1 MDVYIHLALA
11 YLKKQ
16 RGRTIA
22 LVLGVALAVMLVFG
36 TNVIFESQSRNQ
48 LANIYKMYGTYH
60 GIFTNL
66 NKDLTEKIKNDKDVS
81 KSAVAANLGNLVT
94 DNGISMILNSTD
106 KDYIEMNGY
115 TLVKGHLPN
124 KQGEIVLESQ
134 ALKKMGLKEKLGKT
148 INFKIKKEYKDENG
162 LNQIYMEN
170 KSFKLVGILDKPK
183 QYYEGYYSLRGF
195 TYFKEGEKNVL
206 PDNLITYEEIV
217 KLKSNANLSGKLNQ
231 IRERYNIGR
240 QNYEVNSQL
249 IAALN
254 DFSAQNTN
262 AFTYQFHILIVIT
275 AILLIYNMF
284 NISLVDMIRQIGML
298 RAIGS
303 SKKQVRFII
312 GFQSLFIL
320 IIGLVLGLL
329 MGVAFSYFGIK
340 LYNFTSTN
348 IDVSESSVYISMKN
362 VWNAVK
368 VGALTV
374 IVSSIIPIWISGR
387 ISPIEAM
394 RKSDRSGGKQR
405 NRGYH
410 KFIKKI
416 SGITAEMAYKNVWRN
431 KWRTII
437 IVVSVAM
444 AGYLFI
450 NDIAVVN
457 NESLISA
464 MSITITNMQ
473 DNDFKLSFGANT
485 DPYFTG
491 YTNDDVKAISQIE
504 GVKKVGTK
512 VSMIG
517 FLESDVNDLDNDFKK
532 YNGISNTNKNVETTI
547 EVKGYDDDQLQG
559 FKKYIDKGYMS
570 SLNNSSDK
578 YPNAVVY
585 NYYYDILN
593 NHKLEGIRKDLNVG
607 DIITIRIPVA
617 KGDKIT
623 YEEQNVRVGALLK
636 QEWIFRGDSTR
647 GRYMEVILPQKY
659 LMTISGKSTYEQISV
674 QSKPGKDTYVYN
686 RINKILENKPFAEME
701 SKLSYIETY
710 KNFGTRKL
718 KSDFLIVSLI
728 LLIAGMNV
736 YNTLK
741 TNLLIRTNE
750 FATLRAIGM
759 TVKQLK
765 SMIIKES
772 IIYGVLSSIIAALI
786 GGYRVYRFYKMLNE
800 DYSHG
805 FGATHLPQFKFPVI
819 PMLLYSAI
827 VIVICILSSYVS
839 AKKVEKL
846 NIVEGLN
853 VIE

>member
-1 MDVYIHLALA
+1 MKVYIYLALS

-48 LANIYKMYGTYH
+48 LANIYKMYGTYQ

-115 TLVKGHLPN
+115 TLTKGHLPN

-162 LNQIYMEN
+162 LNQIYIEN
-170 KSFKLVGILDKPK
+170 KLFKLVGILDKPK
-183 QYYEGYYSLRGF
+183 QYYDGYYSLRGF

-217 KLKSNANLSGKLNQ
+217 KLKSKANLSGQLNQ

-240 QNYEVNSQL
+240 WDYDLNIQL
-249 IAALN
+249 VTAL
-254 DFSAQNTN
+254 DDYSSQNTN
-262 AFTYQFHILIVIT
+262 ASVRHFNILIVIT

-284 NISLVDMIRQIGML
+284 NISLIDMIKQIGMM

-303 SKKQVRFII
+303 SKKQVRLII

-320 IIGLVLGLL
+320 IIGLSLGLL
-329 MGVAFSYFGIK
+329 MGIAFSYIGMK
-340 LYNFTSTN
+340 LFNFAFL
-348 IDVSESSVYISMKN
+348 DVSQSTVYISAKN
-362 VWNAVK
+362 IWNAVI
-368 VGALTV
+368 VGTATV
-374 IVSSIIPIWISGR
+374 ILSSIIPIWMSGR

-416 SGITAEMAYKNVWRN
+416 SGITGEMAYKNVWRN

-437 IVVSVAM
+437 IVVSAAM

-450 NDIAVVN
+450 DDIAFLN
-457 NESLISA
+457 NRDAVYNTTPYVL
-464 MSITITNMQ
+464 NMH
-473 DNDFKLSFGANT
+473 DYDFKLLFGPNI
-485 DPYFTG
+485 DLYFTG

-512 VSMIG
+512 VSMEG

-532 YNGISNTNKNVETTI
+532 YNGISDTNRNVETTI

-570 SLNNSSDK
+570 SLNTSSDK
-578 YPNAVVY
+578 YPNAIVF
-585 NYYYDILN
+585 NYYYDIFK
-593 NHKLEGIRKDLNVG
+593 HKLEGIRKDLKVG
-607 DIITIRIPVA
+607 DTMTIRIPVIRN
-617 KGDKIT
+617 GKIA
-623 YEEQNVRVGALLK
+623 YEEENIRVGALLK
-636 QEWIFRGDSTR
+636 QEWTAKGDSTR
-647 GRYMEVILPQKY
+647 GARMEIILPQKY
-659 LMTISGKSTYEQISV
+659 LMTISGKSTYDQISV
-674 QSKPGKDTYVYN
+674 QSEAEKDTYVYDS
-686 RINKILENKPFAEME
+686 INKILKDKPFAGVE
-701 SKLSYIETY
+701 SKLSYIEKSQKGFT
-710 KNFGTRKL
+710 GVL
-718 KSDFLIVSLI
+718 KSDMVIVALI

-750 FATLRAIGM
+750 FSTLRAIGM

-772 IIYGVLSSIIAALI
+772 IIYGLLSSIIAALI
-786 GGYRVYRFYKMLNE
+786 GSYNVYSFYSLVNRQYKA
-800 DYSHG
+800 G
-805 FGATHLPQFKFPVI
+805 FNISERLQFKFPVI
-819 PMLLYSAI
+819 PILLYSAI

-853 VIE
+853 IIE

>member
-1 MDVYIHLALA
+1 MKVYIHLALA

-48 LANIYKMYGTYH
+48 LANIYKMYGTYQ

-94 DNGISMILNSTD
+94 DNGISIILNSTD

-115 TLVKGHLPN
+115 TLTKGHLPN

-134 ALKKMGLKEKLGKT
+134 ALKKMGLKEKLGET

-195 TYFKEGEKNVL
+195 TYFKEGENNVL

-217 KLKSNANLSGKLNQ
+217 KLKSKANLSGQLNQ

-240 QNYEVNSQL
+240 WDYDLNIQL
-249 IAALN
+249 VTAL
-254 DFSAQNTN
+254 DDYSSQNTN
-262 AFTYQFHILIVIT
+262 ASVRHFNILIVIT

-284 NISLVDMIRQIGML
+284 NISLIDMIKQIGMM

-303 SKKQVRFII
+303 SKKQVRLII
-312 GFQSLFIL
+312 GFQSLFIF
-320 IIGLVLGLL
+320 IIGLSLGLL
-329 MGVAFSYFGIK
+329 MGIAFSYIGMK
-340 LYNFTSTN
+340 LFNFAFL
-348 IDVSESSVYISMKN
+348 DVSQSTVYISAKN
-362 VWNAVK
+362 IWNALI
-368 VGALTV
+368 VGTATV
-374 IVSSIIPIWISGR
+374 ILSSIIPIWMSGM

-416 SGITAEMAYKNVWRN
+416 SGITGEMAYKNVWRN
-431 KWRTII
+431 KWRAII

-450 NDIAVVN
+450 DDIAFLN
-457 NESLISA
+457 NRDAVYNTTPYVL
-464 MSITITNMQ
+464 NMQ
-473 DNDFKLSFGANT
+473 DYDFKLLFGPNI
-485 DPYFTG
+485 DLYFTG

-512 VSMIG
+512 VSMEG
-517 FLESDVNDLDNDFKK
+517 FLESDVNDLENDFKK
-532 YNGISNTNKNVETTI
+532 YNGISDTKKNVETMI

-559 FKKYIDKGYMS
+559 FKKYIDKGDMS

-585 NYYYDILN
+585 NYYYDIFK
-593 NHKLEGIRKDLNVG
+593 HKLKGIRKDLKVG
-607 DIITIRIPVA
+607 DIMTIRIPVIRNGKIA
-617 KGDKIT
+617 YEDKNI
-623 YEEQNVRVGALLK
+623 RVGALLK
-636 QEWIFRGDSTR
+636 QEWIAKGDSTR
-647 GRYMEVILPQKY
+647 GARMEIILPQKY
-659 LMTISGKSTYEQISV
+659 LMTISGKSTYDQISV
-674 QSKPGKDTYVYN
+674 QSEAGKDTYVYN

-701 SKLSYIETY
+701 SKLSYIEKSQKGFT
-710 KNFGTRKL
+710 GVL
-718 KSDFLIVSLI
+718 KSDMVIVALI

-759 TVKQLK
+759 TAKQLK

-772 IIYGVLSSIIAALI
+772 IIYGLLSSIIAALI
-786 GGYRVYRFYKMLNE
+786 GSYNVYSFYSLVNRQYKA
-800 DYSHG
+800 G
-805 FGATHLPQFKFPVI
+805 FNISERLQFKLPVI
-819 PMLLYSAI
+819 PILLYSAI

-853 VIE
+853 ITE

>member
-1 MDVYIHLALA
+1 MNVYIHLALA

-48 LANIYKMYGTYH
+48 LANIYKMYGTYQ

-66 NKDLTEKIKNDKDVS
+66 NKDLTEKIKNDKDAS

-106 KDYIEMNGY
+106 KDYIEMSGY
-115 TLVKGHLPN
+115 TLIKGHLPN
-124 KQGEIVLESQ
+124 KQGEIMLESQ
-134 ALKKMGLKEKLGKT
+134 ALKKMGLKEKLGET
-148 INFKIKKEYKDENG
+148 INFKIKREYKDENG

-195 TYFKEGEKNVL
+195 TYFKEGVNNVL
-206 PDNLITYEEIV
+206 PNNFITYEEIV
-217 KLKSNANLSGKLNQ
+217 KLKSKANLSGQLNQ

-240 QNYEVNSQL
+240 WDYDLNIQL
-249 IAALN
+249 VTAL
-254 DFSAQNTN
+254 DDYSSQNTN
-262 AFTYQFHILIVIT
+262 ASVRHFNILIVIT

-284 NISLVDMIRQIGML
+284 NISLIDMIKQIGMM

-303 SKKQVRFII
+303 SKKQVRLII

-320 IIGLVLGLL
+320 IIGLSLGLL
-329 MGVAFSYFGIK
+329 MGIAFSYIGMK
-340 LYNFTSTN
+340 LFNFAFL
-348 IDVSESSVYISMKN
+348 DVSQSTVYISAKN
-362 VWNAVK
+362 IWNALI
-368 VGALTV
+368 VGTATV
-374 IVSSIIPIWISGR
+374 ILSSIIPIWMSGM

-416 SGITAEMAYKNVWRN
+416 SGITGEMAYKNVWRN

-450 NDIAVVN
+450 NDIAFLN
-457 NESLISA
+457 NRDAVYNTTPYVL
-464 MSITITNMQ
+464 NMQ
-473 DNDFKLSFGANT
+473 DYDFKLLFGPNI
-485 DPYFTG
+485 DLYFTG
-491 YTNDDVKAISQIE
+491 YTNDDVKTISQIE

-512 VSMIG
+512 VSMEG
-517 FLESDVNDLDNDFKK
+517 FLESDVNDLENDFKK
-532 YNGISNTNKNVETTI
+532 YNGISNTNKNVETMI

-559 FKKYIDKGYMS
+559 FKKYIDKGDMS

-607 DIITIRIPVA
+607 DIITIRIPVIRN
-617 KGDKIT
+617 GKIA
-623 YEEQNVRVGALLK
+623 YEEKNIRVGALLK
-636 QEWIFRGDSTR
+636 QEWIAKGDSTR
-647 GRYMEVILPQKY
+647 GARMEIILPQKY
-659 LMTISGKSTYEQISV
+659 LMTISGKSTYDQISV
-674 QSKPGKDTYVYN
+674 QSEAGKDTYVYN

-701 SKLSYIETY
+701 SKLSYIEKSQKGFT
-710 KNFGTRKL
+710 GVL
-718 KSDFLIVSLI
+718 KSDMVIVALI

-772 IIYGVLSSIIAALI
+772 IIYGVLSSIIAAVI
-786 GGYRVYRFYKMLNE
+786 GSYNVYSFYSLVNRQYKA
-800 DYSHG
+800 G
-805 FGATHLPQFKFPVI
+805 FNISERLQFKFPVI
-819 PMLLYSAI
+819 PILLYSAI

-853 VIE
+853 ITE

>member
-1 MDVYIHLALA
+1 MNVYIHLALA

-48 LANIYKMYGTYH
+48 LANIYKMYGTYQ

-115 TLVKGHLPN
+115 TLTKGHLPN

-134 ALKKMGLKEKLGKT
+134 ALKKMGLKEKLGVT

-162 LNQIYMEN
+162 LNQIYIEN
-170 KSFKLVGILDKPK
+170 KSFTLVGILDKPK

-195 TYFKEGEKNVL
+195 TYFKEGENNVL

-217 KLKSNANLSGKLNQ
+217 KLKSKANLSGQLNQ

-240 QNYEVNSQL
+240 WDYDLNIQL
-249 IAALN
+249 VTAL
-254 DFSAQNTN
+254 DDYSSQNTN
-262 AFTYQFHILIVIT
+262 DSVRHFNILIIIT

-284 NISLVDMIRQIGML
+284 NISLIDMIKQIGMM

-303 SKKQVRFII
+303 SKKQVRLII

-320 IIGLVLGLL
+320 IIGLSLGLL
-329 MGVAFSYFGIK
+329 MGIAFSYIGMK
-340 LYNFTSTN
+340 LFNFAFL
-348 IDVSESSVYISMKN
+348 DVSQSTVYISAKN
-362 VWNAVK
+362 IWNALI
-368 VGALTV
+368 VGTATV
-374 IVSSIIPIWISGR
+374 ILSSIIPIWMSGM

-416 SGITAEMAYKNVWRN
+416 SGITGEMAYKNVWRN

-450 NDIAVVN
+450 DDIAFLN
-457 NESLISA
+457 NRDAVYNTTPYVL
-464 MSITITNMQ
+464 NMQ
-473 DNDFKLSFGANT
+473 DYDFKLLFGPNI
-485 DPYFTG
+485 DLYFTG

-512 VSMIG
+512 VSMEG
-517 FLESDVNDLDNDFKK
+517 FLESDVNDLENDFKK
-532 YNGISNTNKNVETTI
+532 YNGISDTNKNVETMI

-559 FKKYIDKGYMS
+559 FKKYIDKGDMS

-578 YPNAVVY
+578 YPNAIVF
-585 NYYYDILN
+585 NYYYDIFK
-593 NHKLEGIRKDLNVG
+593 HKLEGIRKDLKVG
-607 DIITIRIPVA
+607 DTMTIRIPVIRN
-617 KGDKIT
+617 GKIA
-623 YEEQNVRVGALLK
+623 YEEENIRVGALLK
-636 QEWIFRGDSTR
+636 QEWTAKGDSTR
-647 GRYMEVILPQKY
+647 GARMEIILPQKY
-659 LMTISGKSTYEQISV
+659 LMTISGKSTYDQISV
-674 QSKPGKDTYVYN
+674 QSEAGKDTYVYDS
-686 RINKILENKPFAEME
+686 INKILKDKPFTDVE
-701 SKLSYIETY
+701 SKLSYIEKSQKGFT
-710 KNFGTRKL
+710 GVL
-718 KSDFLIVSLI
+718 KSDMVIVALI

-772 IIYGVLSSIIAALI
+772 IIYGVLSSIIAAVI
-786 GGYRVYRFYKMLNE
+786 GSYNVYSFYSLVNRQYKA
-800 DYSHG
+800 G
-805 FGATHLPQFKFPVI
+805 FNISERLQFKFPVI
-819 PMLLYSAI
+819 PILLYSAI

-853 VIE
+853 IIE

>member
-1 MDVYIHLALA
+1 MNVYIHLALA

-48 LANIYKMYGTYH
+48 LANIYKMYGTYQ

-106 KDYIEMNGY
+106 KDYIEMSGY
-115 TLVKGHLPN
+115 TLIKGHLPN

-134 ALKKMGLKEKLGKT
+134 ALKKMGLKEKLGET
-148 INFKIKKEYKDENG
+148 INFKIKREYKDENG

-195 TYFKEGEKNVL
+195 TYFKEGVNNVL
-206 PDNLITYEEIV
+206 PNNFITYEEIV
-217 KLKSNANLSGKLNQ
+217 KLKSKANLSGQLNQ

-240 QNYEVNSQL
+240 WDYDLNIQL
-249 IAALN
+249 VTAL
-254 DFSAQNTN
+254 DDYSSQNTN
-262 AFTYQFHILIVIT
+262 ASVRHFNILIVIT

-284 NISLVDMIRQIGML
+284 NISLIDMIKQIGMM

-303 SKKQVRFII
+303 SKKQVRLII

-320 IIGLVLGLL
+320 IIGLSLGLL
-329 MGVAFSYFGIK
+329 MGIAFSYIGMK
-340 LYNFTSTN
+340 LFNFAFL
-348 IDVSESSVYISMKN
+348 DVSQSTVYISAKN
-362 VWNAVK
+362 IWNALI
-368 VGALTV
+368 VGTATV
-374 IVSSIIPIWISGR
+374 ILSSIIPIWMSGM

-416 SGITAEMAYKNVWRN
+416 SGITGEMAYKNVWRN

-450 NDIAVVN
+450 DDIAFLN
-457 NESLISA
+457 NRDAVYNTTPYVL
-464 MSITITNMQ
+464 NMQ
-473 DNDFKLSFGANT
+473 DYDFKLLFGPNI
-485 DPYFTG
+485 DLYFTG
-491 YTNDDVKAISQIE
+491 YTNDDVKTISQIE

-512 VSMIG
+512 VSMEG
-517 FLESDVNDLDNDFKK
+517 FLESDVNDLENDFKK
-532 YNGISNTNKNVETTI
+532 YNGISNTNKNVETMI

-559 FKKYIDKGYMS
+559 FKKYIDKGDMS
-570 SLNNSSDK
+570 SLNISSDK

-585 NYYYDILN
+585 NYYYDIFK
-593 NHKLEGIRKDLNVG
+593 HKLEGIRKDLKVG
-607 DIITIRIPVA
+607 DIMTIRIPVIRN
-617 KGDKIT
+617 GKIA
-623 YEEQNVRVGALLK
+623 YEEKNIRVGALLK
-636 QEWIFRGDSTR
+636 QEWIAKGDSTR
-647 GRYMEVILPQKY
+647 GARMEIILPQKY
-659 LMTISGKSTYEQISV
+659 LMTISGKSTFDQISV
-674 QSKPGKDTYVYN
+674 QSEAGKDTYVYN

-701 SKLSYIETY
+701 SKLSYIEKSQKGFT
-710 KNFGTRKL
+710 GVL
-718 KSDFLIVSLI
+718 KSDMVIVALI
-728 LLIAGMNV
+728 LLIAGINV

-759 TVKQLK
+759 TAKQLK

-786 GGYRVYRFYKMLNE
+786 GSYNVYSFYSLVNRQYKA
-800 DYSHG
+800 G
-805 FGATHLPQFKFPVI
+805 FNISERLQFKFPVI
-819 PMLLYSAI
+819 PILLYSAI

-853 VIE
+853 ITE

>member
-1 MDVYIHLALA
+1 
-11 YLKKQ
+11 
-16 RGRTIA
+16 
-22 LVLGVALAVMLVFG
+22 
-36 TNVIFESQSRNQ
+36 
-48 LANIYKMYGTYH
+48 
-60 GIFTNL
+60 
-66 NKDLTEKIKNDKDVS
+66 
-81 KSAVAANLGNLVT
+81 
-94 DNGISMILNSTD
+94 
-106 KDYIEMNGY
+106 
-115 TLVKGHLPN
+115 
-124 KQGEIVLESQ
+124 
-134 ALKKMGLKEKLGKT
+134 
-148 INFKIKKEYKDENG
+148 
-162 LNQIYMEN
+162 
-170 KSFKLVGILDKPK
+170 
-183 QYYEGYYSLRGF
+183 
-195 TYFKEGEKNVL
+195 
-206 PDNLITYEEIV
+206 
-217 KLKSNANLSGKLNQ
+217 
-231 IRERYNIGR
+231 
-240 QNYEVNSQL
+240 
-249 IAALN
+249 
-254 DFSAQNTN
+254 
-262 AFTYQFHILIVIT
+262 
-275 AILLIYNMF
+275 
-284 NISLVDMIRQIGML
+284 
-298 RAIGS
+298 
-303 SKKQVRFII
+303 
-312 GFQSLFIL
+312 
-320 IIGLVLGLL
+320 
-329 MGVAFSYFGIK
+329 
-340 LYNFTSTN
+340 
-348 IDVSESSVYISMKN
+348 
-362 VWNAVK
+362 
-368 VGALTV
+368 
-374 IVSSIIPIWISGR
+374 
-387 ISPIEAM
+387 
-394 RKSDRSGGKQR
+394 
-405 NRGYH
+405 
-410 KFIKKI
+410 
-416 SGITAEMAYKNVWRN
+416 MAYKNVWRN

>member
-1 MDVYIHLALA
+1 MNVYIHLALA

-48 LANIYKMYGTYH
+48 LANIYKMYGTYQ

-106 KDYIEMNGY
+106 KDYIEMSGY
-115 TLVKGHLPN
+115 TLIKGHLPN

-134 ALKKMGLKEKLGKT
+134 ALKKMGLKEKLGET
-148 INFKIKKEYKDENG
+148 INFKIKREYKDENG

-195 TYFKEGEKNVL
+195 TYFKEGVNNVL
-206 PDNLITYEEIV
+206 PNNFITYEEIV
-217 KLKSNANLSGKLNQ
+217 KLKSKANLSGQLNQ

-240 QNYEVNSQL
+240 WDYDLNIQL
-249 IAALN
+249 VTAL
-254 DFSAQNTN
+254 DDYSSQNTN
-262 AFTYQFHILIVIT
+262 ASVRHFNILIVIT

-284 NISLVDMIRQIGML
+284 NISLIDMIKQIGMM

-303 SKKQVRFII
+303 SKKQVRLII

-320 IIGLVLGLL
+320 IIGLSLGLL
-329 MGVAFSYFGIK
+329 MGIAFSYIGMK
-340 LYNFTSTN
+340 LFNFAFL
-348 IDVSESSVYISMKN
+348 DVSQSTVYISAKN
-362 VWNAVK
+362 IWNALI
-368 VGALTV
+368 VGTATV
-374 IVSSIIPIWISGR
+374 ILSSIIPIWMSGM

-416 SGITAEMAYKNVWRN
+416 SGITGEMAYKNVWRN

-450 NDIAVVN
+450 DDIAFLN
-457 NESLISA
+457 NRDAVYNTTPYVL
-464 MSITITNMQ
+464 NMQ
-473 DNDFKLSFGANT
+473 DYDFKLLFGPNI
-485 DPYFTG
+485 DLYFTG

-512 VSMIG
+512 VSMEG
-517 FLESDVNDLDNDFKK
+517 FLESDVNDLENDFKK
-532 YNGISNTNKNVETTI
+532 YNGISDTKKNVETMI

-559 FKKYIDKGYMS
+559 FKKYIDKGDMS

-585 NYYYDILN
+585 NYYYDIFK
-593 NHKLEGIRKDLNVG
+593 HKLKGIRKDLKVG
-607 DIITIRIPVA
+607 DIMTIRIPVIRNGKIA
-617 KGDKIT
+617 YEDKNI
-623 YEEQNVRVGALLK
+623 RVGALLK
-636 QEWIFRGDSTR
+636 QEWIAKGDSTR
-647 GRYMEVILPQKY
+647 GARMEIILPQKY
-659 LMTISGKSTYEQISV
+659 LMTISGKSTYDQISV
-674 QSKPGKDTYVYN
+674 QSEAGKDTYVYN

-701 SKLSYIETY
+701 SKLSYIEKSQKGFT
-710 KNFGTRKL
+710 GVL
-718 KSDFLIVSLI
+718 KSDMVIVALI

-759 TVKQLK
+759 TAKQLK

-772 IIYGVLSSIIAALI
+772 IIYGLLSSIIAALI
-786 GGYRVYRFYKMLNE
+786 GSYNVYSFYSLVNRQYKA
-800 DYSHG
+800 G
-805 FGATHLPQFKFPVI
+805 FNISERLQFKLPVI
-819 PMLLYSAI
+819 PILLYSAI

-853 VIE
+853 ITE

>member
-1 MDVYIHLALA
+1 MNVYIHLALA

-48 LANIYKMYGTYH
+48 LANIYKMYGTYQ

-66 NKDLTEKIKNDKDVS
+66 NKDLTEKIKNDKDAS

-106 KDYIEMNGY
+106 KDYIEMSGY
-115 TLVKGHLPN
+115 TLIKGHLPN

-134 ALKKMGLKEKLGKT
+134 ALKKMGLKEKLGET
-148 INFKIKKEYKDENG
+148 INFKIKREYKDENG

-195 TYFKEGEKNVL
+195 TYFKEGVNNVL
-206 PDNLITYEEIV
+206 PNNFITYEEIV
-217 KLKSNANLSGKLNQ
+217 KLKSKANLSGQLNQ

-240 QNYEVNSQL
+240 WDYDLNIQL
-249 IAALN
+249 VTAL
-254 DFSAQNTN
+254 DDYSSQNTN
-262 AFTYQFHILIVIT
+262 ASVRHFNILIVIT

-284 NISLVDMIRQIGML
+284 NISLIDMIKQIGMM

-303 SKKQVRFII
+303 SKKQVRLII

-320 IIGLVLGLL
+320 IIGLSLGLL
-329 MGVAFSYFGIK
+329 MGIAFSYIGMK
-340 LYNFTSTN
+340 LFNFAFL
-348 IDVSESSVYISMKN
+348 DVSQSTVYISAKN
-362 VWNAVK
+362 IWNALI
-368 VGALTV
+368 VGTATV
-374 IVSSIIPIWISGR
+374 ILSSIIPIWMSGM

-416 SGITAEMAYKNVWRN
+416 SGITGEMAYKNVWRN

-450 NDIAVVN
+450 DDIAFLN
-457 NESLISA
+457 NRDAVYNTTPYVL
-464 MSITITNMQ
+464 NMQ
-473 DNDFKLSFGANT
+473 DYDFKLLFGPNI
-485 DPYFTG
+485 DLYFTG
-491 YTNDDVKAISQIE
+491 YTNDDVKTISQIE

-512 VSMIG
+512 VSMEG
-517 FLESDVNDLDNDFKK
+517 FLESDVNDLENDFKK

-547 EVKGYDDDQLQG
+547 EVNGYDDDQLQG

-570 SLNNSSDK
+570 SLNISSDK

-585 NYYYDILN
+585 NYYYDIFK
-593 NHKLEGIRKDLNVG
+593 HKLEGIRKDLKVG
-607 DIITIRIPVA
+607 DIMTIRIPVIRN
-617 KGDKIT
+617 GKIA
-623 YEEQNVRVGALLK
+623 YEERNIRVGALLK
-636 QEWIFRGDSTR
+636 QEWIAKGDSTR
-647 GRYMEVILPQKY
+647 GARMEIILPQKY
-659 LMTISGKSTYEQISV
+659 LMTISGKSTYDQISV
-674 QSKPGKDTYVYN
+674 QSEAGKDTYVYN

-701 SKLSYIETY
+701 SKLSYIEKSQKGFT
-710 KNFGTRKL
+710 GVL
-718 KSDFLIVSLI
+718 KSDMVIVALI

-759 TVKQLK
+759 TAKQLK

-786 GGYRVYRFYKMLNE
+786 GSYNVYSFYSLVNRQYKA
-800 DYSHG
+800 G
-805 FGATHLPQFKFPVI
+805 FNISERLQFKFPVI
-819 PMLLYSAI
+819 PILLYSAI

-853 VIE
+853 ITE

>member
-1 MDVYIHLALA
+1 
-11 YLKKQ
+11 
-16 RGRTIA
+16 
-22 LVLGVALAVMLVFG
+22 
-36 TNVIFESQSRNQ
+36 
-48 LANIYKMYGTYH
+48 
-60 GIFTNL
+60 
-66 NKDLTEKIKNDKDVS
+66 
-81 KSAVAANLGNLVT
+81 
-94 DNGISMILNSTD
+94 
-106 KDYIEMNGY
+106 
-115 TLVKGHLPN
+115 
-124 KQGEIVLESQ
+124 
-134 ALKKMGLKEKLGKT
+134 
-148 INFKIKKEYKDENG
+148 ENG

-195 TYFKEGEKNVL
+195 TYFKEGVNNVL
-206 PDNLITYEEIV
+206 PNNFITYEEIV
-217 KLKSNANLSGKLNQ
+217 KLKSKANLSGQLNQ

-240 QNYEVNSQL
+240 WDYDLNIQL
-249 IAALN
+249 VTAL
-254 DFSAQNTN
+254 DDYSSQNTN
-262 AFTYQFHILIVIT
+262 ASVRHFNILIVIT

-284 NISLVDMIRQIGML
+284 NISLIDMIKQIGMM

-303 SKKQVRFII
+303 SKKQVRLII

-320 IIGLVLGLL
+320 IIGLSLGLL
-329 MGVAFSYFGIK
+329 MGIAFSYIGMK
-340 LYNFTSTN
+340 LFNFAFL
-348 IDVSESSVYISMKN
+348 DVSQSTVYISAKN
-362 VWNAVK
+362 IWNALI
-368 VGALTV
+368 VGTATV
-374 IVSSIIPIWISGR
+374 ILSSIIPIWMSGM

-416 SGITAEMAYKNVWRN
+416 SGITGEMAYKNVWRN

-450 NDIAVVN
+450 DDIAFLN
-457 NESLISA
+457 NRDAVYNTTPYVL
-464 MSITITNMQ
+464 NMQ
-473 DNDFKLSFGANT
+473 DYDFKLLFGPNI
-485 DPYFTG
+485 DLYFTG
-491 YTNDDVKAISQIE
+491 YTNDDVKTISQIE

-512 VSMIG
+512 VSMEG
-517 FLESDVNDLDNDFKK
+517 FLESDVNDLENDFKK

-570 SLNNSSDK
+570 SLNISSDK

-585 NYYYDILN
+585 NYYYDIFK
-593 NHKLEGIRKDLNVG
+593 HKLEGIRKDLKVG
-607 DIITIRIPVA
+607 DIMTIRIPVIRN
-617 KGDKIT
+617 GKIA
-623 YEEQNVRVGALLK
+623 YEEKNIRVGALLK
-636 QEWIFRGDSTR
+636 QEWIAKGDSTR
-647 GRYMEVILPQKY
+647 GARMEIILPQKY
-659 LMTISGKSTYEQISV
+659 LMTISGKSTFDQISV
-674 QSKPGKDTYVYN
+674 QSEAGKDTYVYN

-701 SKLSYIETY
+701 SKLSYIEKSQKGFT
-710 KNFGTRKL
+710 GVL
-718 KSDFLIVSLI
+718 KSDMVIVALI
-728 LLIAGMNV
+728 LLIAGINV

-759 TVKQLK
+759 TAKQLK

-786 GGYRVYRFYKMLNE
+786 GSYNVYSFYSLVNRQYKA
-800 DYSHG
+800 G
-805 FGATHLPQFKFPVI
+805 FNISERLQFKFPVI
-819 PMLLYSAI
+819 PILLYSAI

-853 VIE
+853 ITE

>member
-1 MDVYIHLALA
+1 
-11 YLKKQ
+11 
-16 RGRTIA
+16 
-22 LVLGVALAVMLVFG
+22 
-36 TNVIFESQSRNQ
+36 
-48 LANIYKMYGTYH
+48 
-60 GIFTNL
+60 
-66 NKDLTEKIKNDKDVS
+66 
-81 KSAVAANLGNLVT
+81 
-94 DNGISMILNSTD
+94 
-106 KDYIEMNGY
+106 
-115 TLVKGHLPN
+115 
-124 KQGEIVLESQ
+124 
-134 ALKKMGLKEKLGKT
+134 
-148 INFKIKKEYKDENG
+148 ENG

-195 TYFKEGEKNVL
+195 TYFKEGENNVL

-240 QNYEVNSQL
+240 QDYEVNSQL

-254 DFSAQNTN
+254 DFSAQSTN
-262 AFTYQFHILIVIT
+262 AFTYQFNILIVIT

-284 NISLVDMIRQIGML
+284 NISLIDMIKQIGMM

-303 SKKQVRFII
+303 SKKQVRLII

-329 MGVAFSYFGIK
+329 MGIAFSYFGSK
-340 LYNFTSTN
+340 LYSFVSTN

-374 IVSSIIPIWISGR
+374 IVSSIIPIWISGM

-416 SGITAEMAYKNVWRN
+416 SGITGEMAYKNVWRN

-457 NESLISA
+457 KESLISA

-473 DNDFKLSFGANT
+473 DNDFKLSFGTNT
-485 DPYFTG
+485 EPYFTG

-636 QEWIFRGDSTR
+636 QEWIFR
-647 GRYMEVILPQKY
+647 
-659 LMTISGKSTYEQISV
+659 
-674 QSKPGKDTYVYN
+674 
-686 RINKILENKPFAEME
+686 
-701 SKLSYIETY
+701 
-710 KNFGTRKL
+710 
-718 KSDFLIVSLI
+718 
-728 LLIAGMNV
+728 
-736 YNTLK
+736 
-741 TNLLIRTNE
+741 
-750 FATLRAIGM
+750 
-759 TVKQLK
+759 
-765 SMIIKES
+765 
-772 IIYGVLSSIIAALI
+772 
-786 GGYRVYRFYKMLNE
+786 
-800 DYSHG
+800 
-805 FGATHLPQFKFPVI
+805 
-819 PMLLYSAI
+819 
-827 VIVICILSSYVS
+827 
-839 AKKVEKL
+839 
-846 NIVEGLN
+846 
-853 VIE
+853 

>member
-1 MDVYIHLALA
+1 MNVYIHLALA

-48 LANIYKMYGTYH
+48 LANIYKMYGTYQ

-66 NKDLTEKIKNDKDVS
+66 NKDLTEKIKNDKDAS

-106 KDYIEMNGY
+106 KDYIEMSGY
-115 TLVKGHLPN
+115 TLIKGHLPN
-124 KQGEIVLESQ
+124 KQGEIMLESQ
-134 ALKKMGLKEKLGKT
+134 ALKKMGLKEKLGET
-148 INFKIKKEYKDENG
+148 INFKIKREYKDENG

-195 TYFKEGEKNVL
+195 TYFKEGVNNVL
-206 PDNLITYEEIV
+206 PNNFITYEEIV
-217 KLKSNANLSGKLNQ
+217 KLKSKANLSGQLNQ

-240 QNYEVNSQL
+240 WDYDLNIQL
-249 IAALN
+249 VTAL
-254 DFSAQNTN
+254 DDYSSQNTN
-262 AFTYQFHILIVIT
+262 ASVRHFNILIVIT

-284 NISLVDMIRQIGML
+284 NISLIDMIKQIGMM

-303 SKKQVRFII
+303 SKKQVRLII

-320 IIGLVLGLL
+320 IIGLSLGLL
-329 MGVAFSYFGIK
+329 MGIAFSYIGMK
-340 LYNFTSTN
+340 LFNFAFL
-348 IDVSESSVYISMKN
+348 DVSQSTVYISAKN
-362 VWNAVK
+362 IWNALI
-368 VGALTV
+368 VGTATV
-374 IVSSIIPIWISGR
+374 ILSSIIPIWMSGM

-416 SGITAEMAYKNVWRN
+416 SGITGEMAYKNVWRN

-450 NDIAVVN
+450 DDIAFLN
-457 NESLISA
+457 NRDAVYNTTPYVL
-464 MSITITNMQ
+464 NMQ
-473 DNDFKLSFGANT
+473 DYDFKLLFGPNI
-485 DPYFTG
+485 DLYFTG
-491 YTNDDVKAISQIE
+491 YTNDDVKTISQIE

-512 VSMIG
+512 VSMEG
-517 FLESDVNDLDNDFKK
+517 FLESDVNDLENDFKK

-547 EVKGYDDDQLQG
+547 EVNGYDDDQLQG

-570 SLNNSSDK
+570 SLNISSDK

-585 NYYYDILN
+585 NYYYDIFK
-593 NHKLEGIRKDLNVG
+593 HKLEGIRKNLKVG
-607 DIITIRIPVA
+607 DIMTIRIPVIRN
-617 KGDKIT
+617 GKIA
-623 YEEQNVRVGALLK
+623 YEERNIRVGALLK
-636 QEWIFRGDSTR
+636 QEWIAKGDSTR
-647 GRYMEVILPQKY
+647 GARMEIILPQKY
-659 LMTISGKSTYEQISV
+659 LMTISGKSTYDQISV
-674 QSKPGKDTYVYN
+674 QSEAGKDTYVYN

-701 SKLSYIETY
+701 SKLSYIEKSQKGFT
-710 KNFGTRKL
+710 GVL
-718 KSDFLIVSLI
+718 KSDMVIVALI

-759 TVKQLK
+759 TAKQLK

-786 GGYRVYRFYKMLNE
+786 GSYNVYSFYSLVNRQYKA
-800 DYSHG
+800 G
-805 FGATHLPQFKFPVI
+805 FNISERLQFKFPVI
-819 PMLLYSAI
+819 PILLYSAI

-853 VIE
+853 ITE

>member
-1 MDVYIHLALA
+1 MKVYIHLALA

-48 LANIYKMYGTYH
+48 LANIYKMYGTYQ

-66 NKDLTEKIKNDKDVS
+66 NKDLTEKIKNDKDAS
-81 KSAVAANLGNLVT
+81 KSAVAANLGSLVT
-94 DNGISMILNSTD
+94 DNGISIILNSTD

-115 TLVKGHLPN
+115 TLTKGHLPN

-134 ALKKMGLKEKLGKT
+134 ALKKMGLKEKLGET

-195 TYFKEGEKNVL
+195 TYFKEGENNVL

-217 KLKSNANLSGKLNQ
+217 KLKSKANLSGQLNQ

-240 QNYEVNSQL
+240 WDYDLNIQL
-249 IAALN
+249 VTAL
-254 DFSAQNTN
+254 DDYSSQNTN
-262 AFTYQFHILIVIT
+262 ASVRHFNILIVIT

-284 NISLVDMIRQIGML
+284 NISLIDMIKQIGMM

-303 SKKQVRFII
+303 SKKQVRLII

-320 IIGLVLGLL
+320 IIGLSLGLL
-329 MGVAFSYFGIK
+329 MGIAFSYIGMK
-340 LYNFTSTN
+340 LFNFAFL
-348 IDVSESSVYISMKN
+348 DVSQSTVYISAKN
-362 VWNAVK
+362 IWNAVI
-368 VGALTV
+368 VGTATV
-374 IVSSIIPIWISGR
+374 ILSSIIPIWMSGR

-416 SGITAEMAYKNVWRN
+416 SGITGEMAYKNVWRN

-450 NDIAVVN
+450 DDIAFLN
-457 NESLISA
+457 NRDAVYNTTPYVL
-464 MSITITNMQ
+464 NMQ
-473 DNDFKLSFGANT
+473 DYDFKLLFGPNI
-485 DPYFTG
+485 DLYFTG
-491 YTNDDVKAISQIE
+491 YTNDDVKTISQIE

-512 VSMIG
+512 VSMEG
-517 FLESDVNDLDNDFKK
+517 FLESDVNDLENDFKK

-570 SLNNSSDK
+570 SLNISSDK

-585 NYYYDILN
+585 NYYYDIFK
-593 NHKLEGIRKDLNVG
+593 HKLKGIRKDLKVG
-607 DIITIRIPVA
+607 DIMTIRIPVIRNGKIA
-617 KGDKIT
+617 YEDKNI
-623 YEEQNVRVGALLK
+623 RVGALLK
-636 QEWIFRGDSTR
+636 QEWIAKGDSTR
-647 GRYMEVILPQKY
+647 GARMEIILPQKY
-659 LMTISGKSTYEQISV
+659 LMTISGKSTYDQISV
-674 QSKPGKDTYVYN
+674 QSEAGKDTYVYN

-701 SKLSYIETY
+701 SKLSYIEKSQKGFT
-710 KNFGTRKL
+710 GVL
-718 KSDFLIVSLI
+718 KSDMVIVALI

-759 TVKQLK
+759 TAKQLK

-772 IIYGVLSSIIAALI
+772 IIYGLLSSIIAALI
-786 GGYRVYRFYKMLNE
+786 GSYNVYSFYSLVNRQYKA
-800 DYSHG
+800 G
-805 FGATHLPQFKFPVI
+805 FNISERLQFKLPVI
-819 PMLLYSAI
+819 PILLYSAI

-853 VIE
+853 ITE

>member
-1 MDVYIHLALA
+1 MNVYIHLALA

-48 LANIYKMYGTYH
+48 LANIYKMYGTYQ

-115 TLVKGHLPN
+115 TLIKGHLPN

-134 ALKKMGLKEKLGKT
+134 ALKKMGLKEKLGET
-148 INFKIKKEYKDENG
+148 INFKIKKEYKDENS

-195 TYFKEGEKNVL
+195 TYFKEGENNVL
-206 PDNLITYEEIV
+206 PNNFITYEEIV
-217 KLKSNANLSGKLNQ
+217 KLKSKANLSGQLNQ
-231 IRERYNIGR
+231 MRERYNIGR
-240 QNYEVNSQL
+240 WDYDLNIQL
-249 IAALN
+249 VTAL
-254 DFSAQNTN
+254 DDYSSQNTN
-262 AFTYQFHILIVIT
+262 ASVRHFNILIVIT

-284 NISLVDMIRQIGML
+284 NISLIDMIKQIGMM

-303 SKKQVRFII
+303 SKKQVRLII

-320 IIGLVLGLL
+320 IIGLSLGLL
-329 MGVAFSYFGIK
+329 MGIAFSYIGMK
-340 LYNFTSTN
+340 LFNFAFL
-348 IDVSESSVYISMKN
+348 DVSQSTVYISGKN
-362 VWNAVK
+362 IWNAVI
-368 VGALTV
+368 VGTATV
-374 IVSSIIPIWISGR
+374 ILSSIIPIWMSGM

-416 SGITAEMAYKNVWRN
+416 SGITGEMAYKNVWRN

-450 NDIAVVN
+450 DDIAFLN
-457 NESLISA
+457 NRDAVYNTTPYVL
-464 MSITITNMQ
+464 NMQ
-473 DNDFKLSFGANT
+473 DYDFKLLFGPNI
-485 DPYFTG
+485 DLYFTG
-491 YTNDDVKAISQIE
+491 YTNDDVKTISQIE

-512 VSMIG
+512 VSMEG

-532 YNGISNTNKNVETTI
+532 YNGISNTNKNVETMI

-559 FKKYIDKGYMS
+559 FKKYIDKGDMS
-570 SLNNSSDK
+570 SLNISSDK

-585 NYYYDILN
+585 NYYYDIFK
-593 NHKLEGIRKDLNVG
+593 HKLEGIRKDLKVG
-607 DIITIRIPVA
+607 DIMTIRIPVIRN
-617 KGDKIT
+617 GKIA
-623 YEEQNVRVGALLK
+623 YEEKNIRVGALLK
-636 QEWIFRGDSTR
+636 QEWIAKGDSTR
-647 GRYMEVILPQKY
+647 GARMEIILPQKY
-659 LMTISGKSTYEQISV
+659 LMTISGKSTYDQISV
-674 QSKPGKDTYVYN
+674 QSEAGKDTYVYN

-701 SKLSYIETY
+701 SKLSYIEKSQKGFT
-710 KNFGTRKL
+710 GVL
-718 KSDFLIVSLI
+718 KSDMVIVALI

-759 TVKQLK
+759 TAKQLK

-772 IIYGVLSSIIAALI
+772 IIYGLLSSIIAALI
-786 GGYRVYRFYKMLNE
+786 GSYNVYSFYSLVNRQ
-800 DYSHG
+800 YNAG
-805 FGATHLPQFKFPVI
+805 FNISERLQFKFPVI
-819 PMLLYSAI
+819 PILLYSAI

-853 VIE
+853 ITE

>member
-1 MDVYIHLALA
+1 MNVYIHLALA

-48 LANIYKMYGTYH
+48 LANIYKMYGTYQ

-106 KDYIEMNGY
+106 KDYIEMSGY
-115 TLVKGHLPN
+115 TLIKGHLPN

-134 ALKKMGLKEKLGKT
+134 ALKKMGLKEKLGET
-148 INFKIKKEYKDENG
+148 INFKIKREYKDENG

-195 TYFKEGEKNVL
+195 TYFKEGVNNVL
-206 PDNLITYEEIV
+206 PNNFITYEEIV
-217 KLKSNANLSGKLNQ
+217 KLKSKANLSGQLNQ

-240 QNYEVNSQL
+240 WDYDLNIQL
-249 IAALN
+249 VTAL
-254 DFSAQNTN
+254 DDYSSQNTN
-262 AFTYQFHILIVIT
+262 ASVRHFNILIVIT

-284 NISLVDMIRQIGML
+284 NISLIDMIKQIGMM

-303 SKKQVRFII
+303 SKKQVRLII

-320 IIGLVLGLL
+320 IIGLSLGLL
-329 MGVAFSYFGIK
+329 MGIAFSYIGMK
-340 LYNFTSTN
+340 LFNFAFL
-348 IDVSESSVYISMKN
+348 DVSQSTVYISAKN
-362 VWNAVK
+362 IWNALI
-368 VGALTV
+368 VGTATV
-374 IVSSIIPIWISGR
+374 ILSSIIPIWMSGM

-416 SGITAEMAYKNVWRN
+416 SGITGEMAYKNVWRN

-450 NDIAVVN
+450 DDIAFLN
-457 NESLISA
+457 NRDAVYNTTPYVL
-464 MSITITNMQ
+464 NMQ
-473 DNDFKLSFGANT
+473 DYDFKLLFGPNI
-485 DPYFTG
+485 DLYFTG
-491 YTNDDVKAISQIE
+491 YTNDDVKTISQIE

-512 VSMIG
+512 VSMEG
-517 FLESDVNDLDNDFKK
+517 FLESDVNDLENDFKK

-570 SLNNSSDK
+570 SLNISSDK

-585 NYYYDILN
+585 NYYYDIFK
-593 NHKLEGIRKDLNVG
+593 HKLEGIRKDLKVG
-607 DIITIRIPVA
+607 DIMTIRIPVIRN
-617 KGDKIT
+617 GKIA
-623 YEEQNVRVGALLK
+623 YEEKNIRVGALLK
-636 QEWIFRGDSTR
+636 QEWIAKGDSTR
-647 GRYMEVILPQKY
+647 GARMEIILPQKY
-659 LMTISGKSTYEQISV
+659 LMTISGKSTYDQISV
-674 QSKPGKDTYVYN
+674 QSEAGKDTYVYN

-701 SKLSYIETY
+701 SKLSYIEKSQKGFT
-710 KNFGTRKL
+710 GVL
-718 KSDFLIVSLI
+718 KSDMVIVALI

-759 TVKQLK
+759 TAKQLK

-786 GGYRVYRFYKMLNE
+786 GSYNVYSFYSLVNRQYKA
-800 DYSHG
+800 G
-805 FGATHLPQFKFPVI
+805 FNISERLQFKFPVI
-819 PMLLYSAI
+819 PILLYSAI

-853 VIE
+853 ITE